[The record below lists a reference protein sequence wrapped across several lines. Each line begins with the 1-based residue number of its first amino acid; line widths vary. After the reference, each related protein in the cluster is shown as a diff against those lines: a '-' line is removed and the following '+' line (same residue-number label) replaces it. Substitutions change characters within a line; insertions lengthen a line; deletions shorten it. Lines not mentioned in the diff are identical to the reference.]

1 MNALT
6 ATVRRDLTSAFRHF
20 GQFLL
25 VPVFF
30 VLATI
35 LFPLAIGT
43 DAQLLTL
50 AAPGLITIAALFS
63 ALLPLDHFFADDR
76 RDGTLDYIALSAQ
89 PLALF
94 VAGKM
99 LSHWLLTGLPL
110 VLIAPAL
117 SVMLGL
123 TGYPAYV
130 VGALIPT
137 SILFGLTGGLGAA
150 LTLGAKQG
158 SVLLALLIVPLYI
171 PVLIFCA
178 GAIDLARGGEAAATP
193 LLLLWA
199 MLAFALPVAPL
210 VTGAIL
216 KWQLRG

>member
-20 GQFLL
+20 GQFLM

-43 DAQLLTL
+43 EAQLLGL
-50 AAPGLITIAALFS
+50 SAPGLVTIAALFA
-63 ALLPLDHFFADDR
+63 ALLPLEHFFEGDR
-76 RDGTLDYIALSAQ
+76 RDGTLDSLVLCPE
-89 PLALF
+89 PLALY

-99 LSHWLLTGLPL
+99 FSHWLLAGLPL
-110 VLIAPAL
+110 VLIAPVLA
-117 SVMLGL
+117 VMLGL
-123 TGYPAYV
+123 TGYTGAV
-130 VGALIPT
+130 LGALIPAT
-137 SILFGLTGGLGAA
+137 ILFGLTGGLGAA

-178 GAIDLARGGEAAATP
+178 SAIDLARGGESAQTP

-199 MLAFALPVAPL
+199 MLAFALPAAPL

-216 KWQLRG
+216 KWQLKG

>member
-6 ATVRRDLTSAFRHF
+6 ATVKRDLTGAWRHI
-20 GQFLL
+20 GHFLM

-30 VLATI
+30 VLATV

-43 DAQLLTL
+43 EAQLLTL
-50 AAPGLITIAALFS
+50 AAPGLLSVAALFS
-63 ALLPLDHFFADDR
+63 ALLPLDRFFEDDR
-76 RDGTLDYIALSAQ
+76 RDGTLDALVLSPE

-94 VAGKM
+94 VAGRM
-99 LSHWLLTGLPL
+99 LSHWLLTGMPL

-123 TGYPAYV
+123 TGYSGYIT
-130 VGALIPT
+130 GALIPAT
-137 SILFGLTGGLGAA
+137 VLFGVAGALGAA

-178 GAIDLARGGEAAATP
+178 SAIDCARGGESATTP

-199 MLAFALPVAPL
+199 LLAFALPAAPL

-216 KWQLRG
+216 KWQLKG